1 VYYGTSSGSYPQII
15 NVGNRTTATVSNLA
29 SGQTY
34 YFVVTDYNTVRLFFC
49 NWSLIRHLSYREIFG
64 RYQGTYLGILWSI
77 ANPLVMLAVY
87 TLVFGGIFQGRFGGG
102 SSQSPV
108 DFALGLFCGLNF
120 YGFFS
125 EVLQRS
131 PGLILEHPN
140 YVKKVVFPL
149 EILPVVSVLASL
161 FHLGVASLLLVVGIW
176 VAHHTFTFSFLYLI
190 PFIIPLVLATLG
202 LSWLPSAIGVFI
214 RDLQSAISPLLMILM
229 FLSGVFYSISAVPQA
244 VRPVIAANPM
254 AQLIELTRGA
264 VIWAIT
270 PNWYI
275 VSGLFALSLLI
286 FFFGYRIFRL
296 SKTAFADAL

>member
-1 VYYGTSSGSYPQII
+1 MAVRDAIAQRIDRKGPLTTSHE
-15 NVGNRTTATVSNLA
+15 A
-29 SGQTY
+29 
-34 YFVVTDYNTVRLFFC
+34 VVTIFC
-49 NWSLIRHLSYREIFG
+49 NWGLIRHLSYREIFG

-87 TLVFGGIFQGRFGGG
+87 TLVFGGIFRGQFGDGK
-102 SSQSPV
+102 SQSPF

-120 YGFFS
+120 YSFFS
-125 EVLQRS
+125 EVLQKS

-161 FHLGVASLLLVVGIW
+161 FHLAIASLLLVIGIW
-176 VAHHTFTFSFLYLI
+176 IAHHTFTFSFLYLI
-190 PFIIPLVLATLG
+190 PFVIPLVLVTLG
-202 LSWLPSAIGVFI
+202 LSWLLSAIGVFI

-229 FLSGVFYSISAVPQA
+229 FLSSVFYSISAVPQA
-244 VRPVIAANPM
+244 VRPIINANPM
-254 AQLIELTRGA
+254 AQLIELTRDA
-264 VIWAIT
+264 VVWAIT

-275 VSGLFALSLLI
+275 VSGLYALSLLI
-286 FFFGYRIFRL
+286 FFFGYRVFRL